1 MDIRRLSV
9 SELRL
14 NTRDILEGVK
24 FLHRRFVIA
33 THGRPMAVVV
43 NIEDWER
50 LSGETLVDRA
60 EEGEER
66 EPEVELV

>member
-33 THGRPMAVVV
+33 THGRPMAVMV

-50 LSGETLVDRA
+50 LSGETLVDKA

-66 EPEVELV
+66 EPEVEMV